1 MLVIDYLIK
10 EFFLPI
16 TKSAKKSLKVS
27 KTKQAQNKIQR
38 VSLSKALKNTDE
50 KNVNATI
57 SLIDKAAKKNLFHK
71 NKAARMKSALAKKFG
86 TPPAGKTAAKP
97 AAKAKAKVETKK
109 TVAKKTAVKKI
120 TAKK

>member
-1 MLVIDYLIK
+1 M
-10 EFFLPI
+10 PI

-71 NKAARMKSALAKKFG
+71 NKASRMKSALAKKFS
-86 TPPAGKTAAKP
+86 TPKAEAATKTTAKP
-97 AAKAKAKVETKK
+97 AAKAKTVAKK
-109 TVAKKTAVKKI
+109 TVAKKT